1 MRTAAAAAAQARAA
15 ATAAVRVPEPHV
27 ALDAVAR
34 SMLEAARNLAG
45 RYKQA
50 SLGGV
55 ALSVPDC

>member
-1 MRTAAAAAAQARAA
+1 
-15 ATAAVRVPEPHV
+15 VRVPEPHV
-27 ALDAVAR
+27 ALDAVTR
-34 SMLEAARNLAG
+34 SMLEAARSLAG